1 MIIGIDIKKNL
12 GKTMSMKKLAISAT
26 VAAAMTSAAAQAEV
40 YWSDASV
47 SYLQAGEYKLP
58 MSPNPGSS
66 TEGRQIITIEYANST
81 SWGDVFYFTDFSRS
95 TDGAEYQSAYSEIQ
109 PRWSLGKLTG
119 KKFAF
124 GPVTD
129 VLIATQV
136 ELNNQDNGED
146 PKDDQNYVNTLV
158 GVGVDLKVPGFDWF
172 QLNGYARQNDK
183 YDNNFQLT
191 PVWSSSFDVV
201 GQRFVIDGF
210 IDYTNGNDDVHET
223 FHTQTQIKWDMGKT
237 LLGEEKKLYLGV
249 EYEYWDNKYGVRSTS
264 AFNTEESQFQFLLKY
279 HL

>member
-1 MIIGIDIKKNL
+1 
-12 GKTMSMKKLAISAT
+12 MSMKKLAISAA
-26 VAAAMTSAAAQAEV
+26 VAAAMTSAVAQAEV

-47 SYLQAGEYKLP
+47 SYLQAGEYKVP
-58 MSPNPGSS
+58 MSPNSPNDT
-66 TEGRQIITIEYANST
+66 TEGRQIITIEYANGT
-81 SWGDVFYFTDFSRS
+81 SWGDVFFFTDFSRS

-119 KKFAF
+119 KQFAF

-129 VLIATQV
+129 VLIATQA
-136 ELNNQDNGED
+136 EFNNEDNGD
-146 PKDDQNYVNTLV
+146 TPGDDKNFVNTLV

-183 YDNNFQLT
+183 YANNFQLT
-191 PVWSSSFDVV
+191 PVWSSSFDVA

-210 IDYTNGNDDVHET
+210 IDYTSGNDDVHET

-249 EYEYWDNKYGVRSTS
+249 EYEYWDNKFGILDGSEYGFKPGVWD
-264 AFNTEESQFQFLLKY
+264 TEESQFQFLLKY